1 MRYDKDLQFLA
12 ECRNEDL
19 KTLADYLTHDAKG
32 EIRMA
37 EQLTDTDAYLRN
49 YPDNMRNMWR
59 EIANELQ
66 RYGGNTFANCCRG
79 YGVPYREIV
88 RDVCKKMR
96 VDYSEHE
103 AIEAVEKR
111 LLRKMFADAVGRMD
125 TKELGELAA
134 ALEIPTKDLQ
144 KQCTLAAV
152 QLLIRK
158 GGEVFASKIALYTAN
173 MVSRMMLGHG
183 LWFAG
188 RNTLG
193 KVASVFSGPFGW
205 ALTAG
210 WTAYDLSSPAYRV
223 TIPCVIQIAYMRSVY
238 NQSSWR
244 VLTA

>member
-1 MRYDKDLQFLA
+1 
-12 ECRNEDL
+12 
-19 KTLADYLTHDAKG
+19 
-32 EIRMA
+32 MA
-37 EQLTDTDAYLRN
+37 EKLTDTDAYLRN

-103 AIEAVEKR
+103 AIEAVEER

>member
-19 KTLADYLTHDAKG
+19 KTLADYLMHDAKG

-37 EQLTDTDAYLRN
+37 EQLTDTDAYLCN

-59 EIANELQ
+59 EVANELQ
-66 RYGGNTFANCCRG
+66 RYGGNTIVNCCRG
-79 YGVPYREIV
+79 CGVPYREIV
-88 RDVCKKMR
+88 RDVCGKMW

-103 AIEAVEKR
+103 SIEAVEER
-111 LLRKMFADAVGRMD
+111 LLRKMFADVVGRMD
-125 TKELGELAA
+125 TRELRELAE
-134 ALEIPTKDLQ
+134 ALEIPVKDLR

-152 QLLIRK
+152 QLLKRK
-158 GGEVFASKIALYTAN
+158 GGEVFASKIALFTVN
-173 MVSRMMLGHG
+173 MVSSMMLGRG
-183 LWFAG
+183 LRFAS

-193 KVASVFSGPFGW
+193 EVASVFSGPFGW
-205 ALTAG
+205 VLTAG

>member
-19 KTLADYLTHDAKG
+19 KTLADYLTHDVKG

-37 EQLTDTDAYLRN
+37 EQLTDTDAYLCN

-59 EIANELQ
+59 EIANEFQ
-66 RYGGNTFANCCRG
+66 RYGGNTIVNCCRG
-79 YGVPYREIV
+79 HGVPYREIM
-88 RDVCKKMR
+88 RDVCRKIR
-96 VDYSEHE
+96 VAYSEHDP
-103 AIEAVEKR
+103 IEALEEC
-111 LLRKMFADAVGRMD
+111 LLRKMFADAVERMD
-125 TKELGELAA
+125 TRELGELAV
-134 ALEIPTKDLQ
+134 ALDIPVKDLR

-152 QLLIRK
+152 QFLIRK
-158 GGEVFASKIALYTAN
+158 GGGALASKIALYTVN
-173 MVSRMMLGHG
+173 MVSRMMLRHG
-183 LWFAG
+183 LRFVG

-238 NQSSWR
+238 NQSTWK

>member
-12 ECRNEDL
+12 EYRNEDL

-37 EQLTDTDAYLRN
+37 EQLTDTDAYLCN

-59 EIANELQ
+59 EVANELQ
-66 RYGGNTFANCCRG
+66 RYGGNTIVNCCRR
-79 YGVPYREIV
+79 YGVPYWEIV

-103 AIEAVEKR
+103 AIEAVEER

-125 TKELGELAA
+125 TKELAA
-134 ALEIPTKDLQ
+134 ALEIPAKDLQ

-205 ALTAG
+205 VLTAG

>member
-79 YGVPYREIV
+79 YGVPYREIM

-103 AIEAVEKR
+103 SIEAVEER

-134 ALEIPTKDLQ
+134 ALEIPAKDLR

-173 MVSRMMLGHG
+173 MV
-183 LWFAG
+183 
-188 RNTLG
+188 
-193 KVASVFSGPFGW
+193 
-205 ALTAG
+205 
-210 WTAYDLSSPAYRV
+210 
-223 TIPCVIQIAYMRSVY
+223 
-238 NQSSWR
+238 
-244 VLTA
+244 

>member
-32 EIRMA
+32 EIRMV
-37 EQLTDTDAYLRN
+37 EQLTDTDAYLSN

-66 RYGGNTFANCCRG
+66 RYGGNTIVNCCRG

-103 AIEAVEKR
+103 SIETVEER
-111 LLRKMFADAVGRMD
+111 LLRKMFADVVGRMD
-125 TKELGELAA
+125 TKELGELVA
-134 ALEIPTKDLQ
+134 ALEIPAKDLR

-158 GGEVFASKIALYTAN
+158 GGE
-173 MVSRMMLGHG
+173 VSRMMLGHG

-205 ALTAG
+205 VLTAG

-223 TIPCVIQIAYMRSVY
+223 TIPCVIQIAYMCSVY